1 MIVVNKLVK
10 QYGNLTAV
18 DGISFQVER
27 GEVLGFLGP
36 NGAGKSTT
44 MKIIACF
51 IPPTSGT
58 VRVGGKN
65 VREQPVA
72 VREQIGYLPE
82 SAPSYGEMTVEE
94 FLRFIAEVRGF
105 AGAARDR
112 RVDAAAELTAL
123 RSVRGQVI
131 ETLSKGYRQ
140 RVCFAQ
146 ALLHDPP
153 VLILDEPTD
162 GLDPNQKHEMR
173 QVIRRMAEDKTVI
186 LSTHILEE
194 MEAVCTRAIIIA
206 RGRIVADSTPA
217 ELAARSPLHKAVTL
231 RAPPGAASLAGA
243 LRDLP
248 GVAEVR
254 VSRGGRG
261 EGARYTV
268 IPAER
273 RDFLHELTRQLK
285 ARKIAYEEIHEERGH
300 VDDVFRDLTAGG
312 NGREAGA
319 R

>member
-1 MIVVNKLVK
+1 MIEVKHLVK
-10 QYGNLTAV
+10 RFGDIAAVNDVSFTA
-18 DGISFQVER
+18 GK

-44 MKIIACF
+44 MKIITCF

-58 VRVGGKN
+58 VTVGGKDIQ
-65 VREQPVA
+65 EDPVG

-94 FLRFIAEVRGF
+94 FLRFIGEVRGF
-105 AGAARDR
+105 SGAELRR
-112 RVDAAAELTAL
+112 RVDAVCDLTAL
-123 RSVRGQVI
+123 QSVRGQII

-146 ALLHDPP
+146 ALIHDPP

-173 QVIRRMAEDKTVI
+173 QVIRRMAAAKTIV

-194 MEAVCTRAIIIA
+194 MEAVCTRAVIIA
-206 RGRIVADSTPA
+206 KGRIVADSTPA
-217 ELAARSPLHKAVTL
+217 ELAAQSSVHNAVVLKT
-231 RAPPGAASLAGA
+231 AGAQASLAGR
-243 LRDLP
+243 LREVP

-254 VSRGGRG
+254 VTEAAGDGRS
-261 EGARYTV
+261 EYLILPADKRV
-268 IPAER
+268 ILPDVTRWLEAQRIPFDEVYAER
-273 RDFLHELTRQLK
+273 GR
-285 ARKIAYEEIHEERGH
+285 
-300 VDDVFRDLTAGG
+300 VDEVFRRMTTAG
-312 NGREAGA
+312 EAA
-319 R
+319 P